1 MKLVGIGS
9 NVGKE
14 RTKNNN
20 VSHSQEGLIG
30 IWDMKMK
37 QTNQLKVESG
47 LVKSRNLWI
56 TSMAVLNNTSAVSHK
71 IAIASTSKE
80 ISESIKCSSI
90 IILCFIDVD

>member
-1 MKLVGIGS
+1 MNYRDRVVAGS
-9 NVGKE
+9 WEKRDTE
-14 RTKNNN
+14 NNDF
-20 VSHSQEGLIG
+20 SFSQEGLIG

-56 TSMAVLNNTSAVSHK
+56 TSMAVLNNSSIVSHK

-80 ISESIKCSSI
+80 ISESISSI
-90 IILCFIDVD
+90 MK